1 MAKKNYNLLI
11 GVGALVGVVLL
22 IALVGY
28 LVSKPRPRVI
38 QGEAEA
44 TEYRISCM
52 VPGHVTELYC
62 REGQQVHK
70 GDTVAFIDS
79 PQVRAKLAQAQA
91 ARSAAQAQS
100 AKARNGARKEQIA
113 GAYEL
118 WQQALVQED
127 VMKKSFERV
136 KTLYDQKVISAQK
149 YDETK
154 AQYDAAVA
162 QAKAAKSQYDMAL
175 DGARAEDRAAA
186 AALVHQAEVLDLSHR
201 IGRVRRQIIGEIMG
215 RGKSR
220 LVFRVIHLYDT
231 MQDKLGDFPVTLHD
245 KTEMLAPGSRDVHR
259 QDGQTGSRDVT
270 DLPPDGTVIADFQV
284 IVISGRIGAPLVTTV
299 TAPQRQGPDQLRPVE
314 GILDPAG
321 PVISGLEFL
330 SIREIAIGEL

>member
-1 MAKKNYNLLI
+1 
-11 GVGALVGVVLL
+11 
-22 IALVGY
+22 
-28 LVSKPRPRVI
+28 
-38 QGEAEA
+38 
-44 TEYRISCM
+44 M

-186 AALVHQAEVLDLSHR
+186 AALVHQADGAIQEVDSYLQELYLVSPADGIISS
-201 IGRVRRQIIGEIMG
+201 VYPRQGE
-215 RGKSR
+215 
-220 LVFRVIHLYDT
+220 LVG
-231 MQDKLGDFPVTLHD
+231 QGSPVAT
-245 KTEMLAPGSRDVHR
+245 
-259 QDGQTGSRDVT
+259 VT
-270 DLPPDGTVIADFQV
+270 DLSDIWFTFNIREDELHSMQTGDVLTVKVPALDGRTLKARVNYMAV
-284 IVISGRIGAPLVTTV
+284 RESYATWKATKE
-299 TAPQRQGPDQLRPVE
+299 TDQYDAKTFEVRAVPEERAEGLRPGMTV
-314 GILDPAG
+314 L
-321 PVISGLEFL
+321 VVK
-330 SIREIAIGEL
+330 

>member
-162 QAKAAKSQYDMAL
+162 QAKAAKSQYGGRPGPSGRRRHPGGGFLSAGTLSRLPGGRYHFQRLSQAGRTGGPGLSGRDR
-175 DGARAEDRAAA
+175 DGPFRH
-186 AALVHQAEVLDLSHR
+186 LVHLQYP
-201 IGRVRRQIIGEIMG
+201 GR
-215 RGKSR
+215 
-220 LVFRVIHLYDT
+220 
-231 MQDKLGDFPVTLHD
+231 
-245 KTEMLAPGSRDVHR
+245 
-259 QDGQTGSRDVT
+259 
-270 DLPPDGTVIADFQV
+270 
-284 IVISGRIGAPLVTTV
+284 
-299 TAPQRQGPDQLRPVE
+299 
-314 GILDPAG
+314 
-321 PVISGLEFL
+321 
-330 SIREIAIGEL
+330 

>member
-11 GVGALVGVVLL
+11 GVSALVGVVLL

-28 LVSKPRPRVI
+28 LVSKPKPHVI

-62 REGQQVHK
+62 REGQEVHQ

-79 PQVRAKLAQAQA
+79 PQVKAKLAQARA

-100 AKARNGARKEQIA
+100 SKARNGARKEQIT

-136 KTLYDQKVISAQK
+136 KTLYDQKVVSAQQF
-149 YDETK
+149 DETK
-154 AQYDAAVA
+154 AKYDAAVA
-162 QAKAAKSQYDMAL
+162 QAKAAKSQYDLAM
-175 DGARAEDRAAA
+175 DGARSEDKAAA
-186 AALVHQAEVLDLSHR
+186 AALVLQADGAIQEVDSYLNELYLVSPADGIISS
-201 IGRVRRQIIGEIMG
+201 IYPRQGE
-215 RGKSR
+215 
-220 LVFRVIHLYDT
+220 LVG
-231 MQDKLGDFPVTLHD
+231 QGSPVAT
-245 KTEMLAPGSRDVHR
+245 
-259 QDGQTGSRDVT
+259 VT
-270 DLPPDGTVIADFQV
+270 DLSDMWFTFNIREDELHGMDVGEELTVRIPALDGKTLKAKVNYMAV
-284 IVISGRIGAPLVTTV
+284 RESYATWKATKE
-299 TAPQRQGPDQLRPVE
+299 TDQYDAKTFEVRAVPEENVKGLRPGMTV
-314 GILDPAG
+314 L
-321 PVISGLEFL
+321 VVK
-330 SIREIAIGEL
+330 

>member
-52 VPGHVTELYC
+52 VPGHVTEL
-62 REGQQVHK
+62 

-186 AALVHQAEVLDLSHR
+186 AALVHQADGAIQEVDSYLQELYLVSPADGIISS
-201 IGRVRRQIIGEIMG
+201 VYPRQGE
-215 RGKSR
+215 
-220 LVFRVIHLYDT
+220 LVG
-231 MQDKLGDFPVTLHD
+231 QGSPVAT
-245 KTEMLAPGSRDVHR
+245 
-259 QDGQTGSRDVT
+259 VT
-270 DLPPDGTVIADFQV
+270 DLSDIWFTFNIREDELHSMQTGDVLTVKVPALDGRTLKARVNYMAV
-284 IVISGRIGAPLVTTV
+284 RESYATWKATKE
-299 TAPQRQGPDQLRPVE
+299 TDQYDAKTFEVRAVPEERAEGLRPGMTV
-314 GILDPAG
+314 L
-321 PVISGLEFL
+321 VVK
-330 SIREIAIGEL
+330 